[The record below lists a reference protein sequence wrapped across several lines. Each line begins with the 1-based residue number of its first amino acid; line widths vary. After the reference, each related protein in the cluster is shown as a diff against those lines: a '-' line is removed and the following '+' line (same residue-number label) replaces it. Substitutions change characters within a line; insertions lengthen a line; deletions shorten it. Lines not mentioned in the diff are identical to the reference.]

1 MDSLKTR
8 HKKITGIDLITD
20 ERQRQIQEEG
30 YSVAG
35 DMELPE
41 GHLARAGACYA
52 LPPGYRRYFTDEY
65 APTPSAWP
73 WQGWLWKPTPD
84 DRIRELAKAGALIA
98 AEIDRLLAI
107 HARDTDC
114 KAAADGAHNEAEGGK

>member
-1 MDSLKTR
+1 MDSLTMR

-20 ERQRQIQEEG
+20 ERLRQIQEEG

-52 LPPGYRRYFTDEY
+52 LPPGYRSFTDEY
-65 APTPSAWP
+65 APTPPAWP

-107 HARDTDC
+107 HARETDSE
-114 KAAADGAHNEAEGGK
+114 ATAGGARNEAEGGK

>member
-1 MDSLKTR
+1 MNGLTERYKE
-8 HKKITGIDLITD
+8 KTGIDIIAD
-20 ERQRQIQEEG
+20 ERMRQIQKEG

-52 LPPGYRRYFTDEY
+52 LPPAHRRCFTDEY
-65 APTPSAWP
+65 AATPPAWP

-107 HARDTDC
+107 HAREIDCGAATDS
-114 KAAADGAHNEAEGGK
+114 ARNEAEGGK